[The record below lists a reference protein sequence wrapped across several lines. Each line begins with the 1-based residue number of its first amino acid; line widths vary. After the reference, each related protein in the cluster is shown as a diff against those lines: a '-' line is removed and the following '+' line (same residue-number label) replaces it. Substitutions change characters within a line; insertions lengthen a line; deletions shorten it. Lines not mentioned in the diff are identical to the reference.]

1 MFLSIGTTLTIV
13 KVDREEKN
21 EQFKSKVVDAGENFV
36 MIDYPVNVETNR
48 TTFLIDG
55 TKLNVTFVRNNVS
68 YLFKTEVTG
77 RANKGI
83 PMLKISYPGD
93 QMLTKIQRREFVRV
107 ETAVDVAVGY
117 RGVFQQFVAD
127 DISAGGIALNLGPND
142 TFEDGEKVRLT
153 IALPFMND
161 EIKYIKTDAKTIRT
175 WKKNE
180 RDIASL
186 QFVETTPKDRQN
198 IIRFCFERQLQAR
211 NEA

>member
-1 MFLSIGTTLTIV
+1 
-13 KVDREEKN
+13 
-21 EQFKSKVVDAGENFV
+21 
-36 MIDYPVNVETNR
+36 
-48 TTFLIDG
+48 
-55 TKLNVTFVRNNVS
+55 
-68 YLFKTEVTG
+68 
-77 RANKGI
+77 
-83 PMLKISYPGD
+83 
-93 QMLTKIQRREFVRV
+93 MLTKIQRREFVRV